1 MHERP
6 QDMPAATFVAMD
18 KGTPS
23 EAPSAVNPPERPV
36 RPPIDREAEKA
47 EILRRYRGLLRSI
60 RGERAP
66 ENTRLI
72 RKAFNIAVEAHKEQ
86 RRKTGEPYIYHPI
99 AVARICAEEIG
110 LGTTS
115 VVSALLHDTV
125 EDTDLTLDDVR
136 DLFGPTVATIIDGL
150 TKISGMQFT
159 SGSAQAENFR
169 KVLLTL
175 ADDVR
180 VILVKL
186 ADRLHNMRTLD
197 SMARDKQLKIAS
209 ETTYLYAPLAHR
221 LGLYNIKSELEDHA
235 LRFKEPEIH
244 EDISQKLKK
253 GEAVRRRFI
262 SRFTLPIR
270 EALDREGFSYEIKGR
285 PKSVHSIYNKML
297 KKHVSFEEVYDVF
310 AIRIIVDSRPEL
322 EKADCW
328 KVYSIVTDYYQPNP
342 DRLRDWIS
350 IPKANGYESLH
361 TTVMSPGGR
370 WVEVQ
375 IRSRRMDE
383 IAEMGLAAHYRYKDG
398 DEHGSAL
405 DVWLNRIR
413 EVLDDPGTDALDFV
427 SDFKLN
433 LFSDEIVVFTPKGE
447 MRNLPA
453 GATAL
458 DFAFDIHTQ
467 IGRQCIGAK
476 VNHRLVP
483 LSQPLRSGDQ
493 IEIITSRKQQPKEDW
508 LNYVVT
514 ARARHRIK
522 QALRDQKKKLA
533 VVGRETV
540 QRQLRQ
546 WGAKADSGNVAL
558 LTEYFRSHSDTD
570 LYYHV
575 ARGKYALDALA
586 GVQVR
591 GGRLILPKRK
601 HRPEERPLEEVV
613 SEIRGTD
620 QSGLLIG
627 DDLQKIDYKLS
638 PCCNPISGDDV
649 FGFITVGEGIKIHRV
664 NCPNAVQLMSNFA
677 YRIVKARWKGKN
689 TVEFLAGIRFSGI
702 DDVGLVSKITTI
714 ISHEHNVNMRSV
726 SFESHDGIFEGK
738 VIVYVHDT
746 DHLNAL
752 MDKLKR
758 VHGVRHVE
766 RVEQ

>member
-1 MHERP
+1 
-6 QDMPAATFVAMD
+6 MD
-18 KGTPS
+18 KGPNI
-23 EAPSAVNPPERPV
+23 PVPEVETTATKPAKPV
-36 RPPIDREAEKA
+36 IDHVAERA

-60 RGERAP
+60 RGDRKP
-66 ENTRLI
+66 ESTRLI
-72 RKAFNIAVEAHKEQ
+72 RKAFNIAVEAHKDQ

-115 VVSALLHDTV
+115 VVAALLHDTV
-125 EDTDLTLDDVR
+125 EDTDLTLEDVK

-159 SGSAQAENFR
+159 TDSIQAENFR

-209 ETTYLYAPLAHR
+209 ETIYLYAPLAHR

-235 LRFKEPEIH
+235 LRFKEPLIH
-244 EDISQKLKK
+244 ADISQRLKK
-253 GEAVRRRFI
+253 GEAVRKRFI

-310 AIRIIVDSRPEL
+310 AIRIIIDTRQEL

-328 KVYSIVTDYYQPNP
+328 KVYSMVTDYYQPNP

-350 IPKANGYESLH
+350 LPKANGYESLH

-375 IRSRRMDE
+375 IRSKRMDE

-398 DEHGSAL
+398 DEQSSAL
-405 DVWLNRIR
+405 DAWLNRIR
-413 EVLDDPGTDALDFV
+413 DVLEDPTTDALDFV
-427 SDFKLN
+427 NDFKLN
-433 LFSDEIVVFTPKGE
+433 LFSDEIVVFTPNGE
-447 MRNLPA
+447 MRNLPS

-476 VNHRLVP
+476 VNHKLVP

-493 IEIITSRKQQPKEDW
+493 IEIITSKKQQPKEDW
-508 LNYVVT
+508 LNYAST
-514 ARARHRIK
+514 AKARHRIK
-522 QALRDQKKKLA
+522 QSLREQKKKLA

-540 QRQLRQ
+540 QVQLRA
-546 WGAKADSGNVAL
+546 WGAKVNAANVAL
-558 LTEYFRSHSDTD
+558 LVEHYGSTSSMD
-570 LYYHV
+570 LYYRV
-575 ARGKYALDALA
+575 ARGKYDLETLE
-586 GVQVR
+586 GVKVK
-591 GGRLILPKRK
+591 GGRLFLPRK
-601 HRPEERPLEEVV
+601 KQKNEERSLEEVV
-613 SEIRGTD
+613 AEIRGAD
-620 QSGLLIG
+620 QGALLIG
-627 DDLQKIDYKLS
+627 DDLEKIDYKLS
-638 PCCNPISGDDV
+638 SCCNPIAGDDV
-649 FGFITVGEGIKIHRV
+649 FGFITQNEGIKIHRV
-664 NCPNAVQLMSNFA
+664 NCPSAVQLMSNFA
-677 YRIVKARWKGKN
+677 YRIVKARWKGKD
-689 TVEFLAGIRFSGI
+689 TVEFLAGIKFNGI
-702 DDVGLVSKITTI
+702 DDVGLVNKITTI
-714 ISHEHNVNMRSV
+714 ISHEHNVNMRAI

-738 VIVYVHDT
+738 VMAYVHDT

-758 VHGVRHVE
+758 VRGVRHVE

>member
-1 MHERP
+1 MSNV
-6 QDMPAATFVAMD
+6 QTDGSGKVAP
-18 KGTPS
+18 TP
-23 EAPSAVNPPERPV
+23 V
-36 RPPIDREAEKA
+36 IDVVAENA

-60 RGERAP
+60 RGERLP
-66 ENTRLI
+66 EDNRMI
-72 RKAFNIAVEAHKEQ
+72 RKAFNIAVEAHKQQ
-86 RRKTGEPYIYHPI
+86 RRKSGEPYIYHPI

-115 VVSALLHDTV
+115 VVAALLHDTV
-125 EDTDLTLDDVR
+125 EDTDLTLEDVK

-150 TKISGMQFT
+150 TKISGLQFGID
-159 SGSAQAENFR
+159 SIQAENFR

-175 ADDVR
+175 AQDVR
-180 VILVKL
+180 VILIKL

-209 ETTYLYAPLAHR
+209 ETSYLYAPLAHR
-221 LGLYNIKSELEDHA
+221 LGLYTIKSELEDHS
-235 LRFKEPEIH
+235 LRFKEPAIYDE
-244 EDISQKLKK
+244 ISQKLKK
-253 GEAVRRRFI
+253 GEAVRKRFI
-262 SRFTLPIR
+262 SRFILPIR
-270 EALDREGFSYEIKGR
+270 ESLDREGFTYDIKGR

-310 AIRIIVDSRPEL
+310 AIRIIIETKQEL

-350 IPKANGYESLH
+350 LPKANGYESLH

-375 IRSRRMDE
+375 IRSTRMDE
-383 IAEMGLAAHYRYKDG
+383 IAEMGLAAHYRYKD
-398 DEHGSAL
+398 DEEHASAL
-405 DVWLNRIR
+405 DAWLTRIR
-413 EVLDDPGTDALDFV
+413 EVLEDPSTDALDFV
-427 SDFKLN
+427 NDFKLN
-433 LFSDEIVVFTPKGE
+433 LFSDEIMVFTPQGE

-458 DFAFDIHTQ
+458 DFAFDIHSQ

-476 VNHRLVP
+476 VNHKLVP
-483 LSQPLRSGDQ
+483 LSQPLKSGDQ
-493 IEIITSRKQQPKEDW
+493 IEIITSKKQQPKEDW

-514 ARARHRIK
+514 AKARHRVK

-533 VVGRETV
+533 VVGREAV
-540 QRQLRQ
+540 ARQLRK
-546 WGAKADSGNVAL
+546 WGAKVDLPNVRML
-558 LTEYFRSHSDTD
+558 LEHYHCNTTTD
-570 LYYHV
+570 LYYHI
-575 ARGKYALDALA
+575 ARGKYDLA
-586 GVQVR
+586 SLANVHVKNGK
-591 GGRLILPKRK
+591 LLLPRIKRD
-601 HRPEERPLEEVV
+601 PEERTLEEVV
-613 SEIRGTD
+613 AEIRGG
-620 QSGLLIG
+620 QQGALLIG

-638 PCCNPISGDDV
+638 PCCSPIAGDDV
-649 FGFITVGEGIKIHRV
+649 FGFITENEGIRIHRV

-677 YRIVKARWKGKN
+677 YRIVKARWKGKD
-689 TVEFLAGIRFSGI
+689 TVEFLAGIKFNGI
-702 DDVGLVSKITTI
+702 DDVGLVNKITTI
-714 ISHEHNVNMRSV
+714 ISHEHNVNMRAI

-738 VIVYVHDT
+738 VMAYVHDT

-758 VHGVRHVE
+758 VRGVRSVE